1 MARRPVSPKRLNA
14 ANLSGLGAE
23 RLGEL
28 LMQAADADAILKRR
42 LRLVMA
48 AEAGPDLL
56 ALEIDKRLTTIAA
69 SRARVSWR
77 KRPDLLRDLEI
88 LRAAIVEDLAEAAP
102 AMGLERLL
110 SLIHI

>member
-1 MARRPVSPKRLNA
+1 MARRPASPKRLNA

-48 AEAGPDLL
+48 AEAGPDNMTLGRGF
-56 ALEIDKRLTTIAA
+56 ATRRG
-69 SRARVSWR
+69 SG
-77 KRPDLLRDLEI
+77 
-88 LRAAIVEDLAEAAP
+88 
-102 AMGLERLL
+102 GL
-110 SLIHI
+110 